1 MSDQHILSPIAV
13 STLFKKLWYNVNIE
27 LKGITFMT
35 ETLYFGTYTKK
46 TSEGI
51 YTADLDTTTGLL
63 TNLQLKIKELNPT
76 YLAFDKIGHI
86 YSVGSENGEG
96 GIAAFTANGSL
107 LNHVV
112 APGAPLCYVAVDE
125 ARQLVYGANYHKGEV
140 SVYQRASDGSL
151 TLTDT
156 DVHVGSG
163 PHENQ
168 ASPHVHYS
176 DLTPDNFLVT
186 CDLGTDEV
194 VTYDVSTSGKLNK
207 LATYEATP
215 GAGPRHI
222 AFHPTQKIAYL
233 ICELN
238 NTIEVLIYDGVGR
251 FELLQVISTLPEN
264 WDAFNGTAAIR
275 ITSDG
280 KFLYASNR
288 GHDSIA
294 VYEVL
299 ADGTLAH
306 VQLITTNGKIPR
318 DFTLSTNEKI
328 LVVPHQ
334 DSDNVTTFLRDQ
346 KTGHLSEVQHD
357 FTVPEAVCVV
367 VK

>member
-1 MSDQHILSPIAV
+1 MFTTSP

-27 LKGITFMT
+27 LKGITFLT

-51 YTADLDTTTGLL
+51 YAADLDTTTGLL
-63 TNLQLKIKELNPT
+63 SNLQLKIKEANPT
-76 YLAFDKIGHI
+76 YLAFDKSGHI

-96 GIAAFTANGSL
+96 GIAAFTADGSL

-176 DLTPDNFLVT
+176 DLTPDHFLVT

-194 VTYDVSTSGKLNK
+194 VTYDVSASGKLSK
-207 LATYEATP
+207 LATYQATP

-222 AFHPTQKIAYL
+222 VFHPSQKIAYL

-238 NTIEVLIYDGVGR
+238 STIEVLIYDGVGR
-251 FELLQVISTLPEN
+251 FSLLQVISTLPEN
-264 WDAFNGTAAIR
+264 WDTFNGTAAIR
-275 ITSDG
+275 ISSDG

-299 ADGTLAH
+299 ADGTLARI
-306 VQLITTNGKIPR
+306 QLITTNGKIPR
-318 DFTLSTNEKI
+318 DFILSTNEKI

-346 KTGHLSEVQHD
+346 ETGHLSEVQHD